1 MVEPSLGSLCFV
13 RLFLSFSGT
22 SLFSTKPINIHVT
35 SFQVV
40 LFDFSPSFFF
50 VKEYLV
56 SFKTTPIQTI
66 PPFRLRHKPGSVPS
80 FRSSV
85 RPTTCRYTNYW
96 LCNPI
101 QSNNEIM
108 TERMNQKKCKIK
120 TQNKLKVDR
129 RTDRPYWLFQ
139 PLPKLASY
147 QPL

>member
-22 SLFSTKPINIHVT
+22 SQFSTKPINIHVT

-80 FRSSV
+80 FRPSDNM
-85 RPTTCRYTNYW
+85 PIHK
-96 LCNPI
+96 LLACNPI

-120 TQNKLKVDR
+120 TQNKLKVDGQ
-129 RTDRPYWLFQ
+129 TDRPYWLFQ